1 MARDPEEILAE
12 DLLAEEMARNPDAH
26 FCLYQ
31 GCGRMYDPAESTA
44 PRPNDWCSAECQRL
58 SFKK

>member
-1 MARDPEEILAE
+1 MDPEDIM
-12 DLLAEEMARNPDAH
+12 AEEMARNPDAH

-44 PRPNDWCSAECQRL
+44 PRPRDWCSAECQRL
-58 SFKK
+58 SFEK